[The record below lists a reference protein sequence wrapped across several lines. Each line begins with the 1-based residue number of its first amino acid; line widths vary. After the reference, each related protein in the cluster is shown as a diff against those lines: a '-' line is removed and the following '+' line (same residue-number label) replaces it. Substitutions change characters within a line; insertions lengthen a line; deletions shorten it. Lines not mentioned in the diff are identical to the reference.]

1 MALSR
6 HWILYIQFYTQLA
19 SYTLGNPQIT
29 SLSTLPHQCLFQV
42 AELSGTFED
51 SPRHVLLHLLQS
63 STAIGHT
70 GTRHCTGCTQ
80 LTGNR
85 ELVEVGRGRVGVEAL
100 VSLVTVVRRCRE
112 QAAGAGC
119 REQPGEGGL
128 ALSGLQPGLPDC
140 SGARLCQEPGRH
152 RCLAATAAGTD
163 TYFPN
168 LLYTTLHAR

>member
-51 SPRHVLLHLLQS
+51 SPRHVLLHFLQS

-85 ELVEVGRGRVGVEAL
+85 ELVEVGRGRVGAL
-100 VSLVTVVRRCRE
+100 ASLVTVVRRCRE
-112 QAAGAGC
+112 QSAGAGSGC
-119 REQPGEGGL
+119 MELQGGL
-128 ALSGLQPGLPDC
+128 ALSGPQPG
-140 SGARLCQEPGRH
+140 LCQEPGRS
-152 RCLAATAAGTD
+152 LAVRFA
-163 TYFPN
+163 
-168 LLYTTLHAR
+168 